1 MNPRLSTG
9 QVLELHGYLLS
20 LDGGLPGV
28 RDLGLLESALAQ
40 PCAEIFGELR
50 YPTAL
55 EQACAYWFFLIKNHA
70 FNDGNKR
77 TATACALLWL
87 DLSGY
92 ALERPAEEIAAAAVS
107 VAADDWGYDQLLTWL
122 HSQVRLFP

>member
-1 MNPRLSTG
+1 MNPGLSTG

-40 PCAEIFGELR
+40 PCAEISGELR

-55 EQACAYWFFLIKNHA
+55 EQACASWA
-70 FNDGNKR
+70 
-77 TATACALLWL
+77 
-87 DLSGY
+87 
-92 ALERPAEEIAAAAVS
+92 
-107 VAADDWGYDQLLTWL
+107 
-122 HSQVRLFP
+122 